1 MDYKYAFPFY
11 PEKTKMINSYVGF
24 CLIGDTVHYL
34 KHGES
39 FYFHHKTSRNGYR
52 FAIALLKNNACSTQ
66 ELMIAFGES
75 RRNIE
80 RYAKLYREHGADY
93 FFWRRETRGQ
103 CHKMIPE
110 LLSAIQSDLNSG
122 LSIYRIALNRG
133 ISESA
138 ISYHIRNGK
147 LKKKPDQKVQI

>member
-1 MDYKYAFPFY
+1 MDYKHTLPFF

-39 FYFHHKTSRNGYR
+39 FYFHDKNSRNGYR
-52 FAIALLKNNACSTQ
+52 FAIALLKNNVCRTQ
-66 ELMIAFGES
+66 ELMSAFGES

-80 RYAKLYREHGADY
+80 RYAQSYRDHGADY
-93 FFWRRETRGQ
+93 FFWRKETRGQ
-103 CHKMIPE
+103 CHKVTPS
-110 LLSAIQSDLNSG
+110 LLLAIQSDLDLG

-133 ISESA
+133 ISESS
-138 ISYHIRNGK
+138 ISYHIKKGN
-147 LKKKPDQKVQI
+147 LKKSPIG

>member
-1 MDYKYAFPFY
+1 MESKDYKNAIPFY

-24 CLIGDTVHYL
+24 CLIGDTVYYF

-39 FYFHHKTSRNGYR
+39 FYFHDKACRNSYR
-52 FAIALLKNNACSTQ
+52 FALTLLKNNDCSTK
-66 ELMIAFGES
+66 ELMLAFGES

-80 RYAKLYREHGADY
+80 RYAKSYRDQGADY
-93 FFWRRETRGQ
+93 FFWRKETRGQ
-103 CHKMIPE
+103 CYKMTPE
-110 LLSAIQSDLNSG
+110 LLSSIQGDLDND

-138 ISYHIRNGK
+138 VSFHIKNGNF
-147 LKKKPDQKVQI
+147 